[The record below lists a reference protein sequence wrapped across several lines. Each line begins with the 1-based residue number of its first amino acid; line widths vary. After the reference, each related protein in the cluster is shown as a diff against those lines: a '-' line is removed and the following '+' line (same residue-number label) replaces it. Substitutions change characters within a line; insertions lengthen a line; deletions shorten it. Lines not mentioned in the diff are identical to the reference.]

1 MKSYDNKRNALV
13 IILITIFALIFP
25 GNKISGYKNIYG
37 IVLAWGIYIISYIY
51 YCYQIK
57 KEKELK
63 NKKEEQLQD
72 KIKIHEQNITN
83 YNLWKNKQLIINKYK
98 KIIEIIE
105 VSYYPKEK
113 TVPHILYIQKNKVNS
128 RLNKWKEHYDNWEKL
143 NNYYY
148 IPNEYNNYNNPAF
161 EKVKEYKTQLQNIN
175 KEIKDSIQEIEKA
188 KLYFENHYQNVLI
201 ILNYFDAIYYECKKW
216 INKNTSPTFSD
227 TIKGKQEG
235 EGIKW
240 QIEKNE
246 RKAFINYYERNYNN
260 FQNYRKEINYL
271 VKRKDMNNGNN

>member
-216 INKNTSPTFSD
+216 INENTSPTFSD

-271 VKRKDMNNGNN
+271 VRRKDMNNGNN